1 MALSVPDVN
10 APLFGSD
17 SHRKPEL
24 EQLIL
29 EKYAASFAHIVYV
42 THKQYGPRASTEQ
55 SWSQWPLGNKFSL
68 ETEHLVI
75 LETKLG
81 FF

>member
-10 APLFGSD
+10 VPLFGSD

-42 THKQYGPRASTEQ
+42 THKQYGPQ
-55 SWSQWPLGNKFSL
+55 SNHGHNCHLGINSVL
-68 ETEHLVI
+68 NLNI
-75 LETKLG
+75 
-81 FF
+81 